1 MGEDLASPDIIFKV
15 VIVGDSAV
23 GKTCLLNRY
32 LSNNFGPTSPTV
44 GIGYGAKSIEIG
56 KTVVKLQIWDT
67 AGQESFRS
75 IARTFYKGTHGV
87 VLTYS
92 IKSMSSFDHLQSW
105 IKEITDGTDEGT
117 PIVLVGNM
125 KDLEDQREVTM
136 DQAMVLCEGVGLAGH
151 FEISAATGENVTAV
165 RTKQV
170 FERLAAMM
178 VDRAGKKPDRRRR
191 AAPEAVVITTQAR
204 ETAIAHKKDRKKG
217 CC

>member
-1 MGEDLASPDIIFKV
+1 MEEELASPDIIFKV

-32 LSNNFGPTSPTV
+32 LNNTFAPTAPTV

-92 IKSMSSFDHLQSW
+92 LKSSPSFDHLQSW

-125 KDLEDQREVTM
+125 KDLADQREVSM
-136 DQAMVLCEGVGLAGH
+136 DQAMVLCEAVGLAGH
-151 FEISAATGENVTAV
+151 FEISAATGENVPEV
-165 RTKQV
+165 RTKQT
-170 FERLAAMM
+170 FERLAVLMIE
-178 VDRAGKKPDRRRR
+178 RARKRPDRRRKP
-191 AAPEAVVITTQAR
+191 AQEGVVITTKAR
-204 ETAIAHKKDRKKG
+204 ETAIEHKKKKKSG